1 MNPLGQMFGNVNVN
15 TGISPNLQSP
25 SIPQSGYS
33 ALTSPQAPPTSHW
46 MNQTPS
52 LGGLYGMGM
61 LGQGMNNASGLHAME
76 NQNTAQNNMNLGNLQ
91 AGLSQ
96 RGMGLAGNQ
105 AQFQMQRQQQ
115 INQLLMGLFGNMF
128 GNMTGMI

>member
-1 MNPLGQMFGNVNVN
+1 MNSLGQMFGNVNVN
-15 TGISPNLQSP
+15 TGIDPNLRSP

-33 ALTSPQAPPTSHW
+33 SLTSMGAPPTSHW

-52 LGGLYGMGM
+52 LGNLYGMGM
-61 LGQGMNNASGLHAME
+61 LGQGMNNAAGMHALE
-76 NQNTAQNNMNLGNLQ
+76 NQNTAQNNMNLGNMQ

-105 AQFQMQRQQQ
+105 ASFQIQQQ
-115 INQLLMGLFGNMF
+115 QALNQMLMGLFGNMF
-128 GNMTGMI
+128 GSMMGMI